1 MNPIARRFLSM
12 AAVVVT
18 ALACSSHAEAGLV
31 VTLAPAGGSSPT
43 DLSDV
48 HVGDTLY
55 FVTRGGSDAPVG
67 TSEHLLSL
75 PDIHLFA
82 DLDIFSVFQPLGY
95 TGIWQNELHSNP
107 NLLYWIVQP
116 SAAGTVT
123 LYNGFSDCNGLPDDT
138 SGCAVTN
145 LGATRPDDSNRITFT
160 VFDVPEPSSVALVA
174 IGAFALICSR
184 RRKA

>member
-1 MNPIARRFLSM
+1 MNPKARRFLSI
-12 AAVVVT
+12 AAVVVI
-18 ALACSSHAEAGLV
+18 ALTCSSHAEAGLV
-31 VTLAPAGGSSPT
+31 VTLAPAGSS
-43 DLSDV
+43 DLSNV

-55 FVTRGGSDAPVG
+55 FVTRGGSDVDAG
-67 TSEHLLSL
+67 IGEHLLSL
-75 PDIHLFA
+75 PDIHLFS
-82 DLDIFSVFQPLGY
+82 DQDMFSVFQPLGY

-145 LGATRPDDSNRITFT
+145 LGATRPADSNRITFT
-160 VFDVPEPSSVALVA
+160 VSDVPEPSSIALVA
-174 IGAFALICSR
+174 IGAFALIWSR
-184 RRKA
+184 RRTA